1 MAETLKEYKIIL
13 RVHYDVHCNMYSI
26 DIRTIVH
33 TRGILS
39 IVVLSCSVLRYPN
52 IDVHDFQ

>member
-13 RVHYDVHCNMYSI
+13 QVHYDVHCNMY
-26 DIRTIVH
+26 DINMCNIVH
-33 TRGILS
+33 TRGIPS
-39 IVVLSCSVLRYPN
+39 IVVLSCSVPRYPN